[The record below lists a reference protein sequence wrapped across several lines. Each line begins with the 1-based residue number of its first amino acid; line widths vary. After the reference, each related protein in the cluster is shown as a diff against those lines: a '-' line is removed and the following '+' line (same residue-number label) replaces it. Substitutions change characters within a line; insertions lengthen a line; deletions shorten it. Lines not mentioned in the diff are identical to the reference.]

1 MAALAAVSALVA
13 PLLLAGCGGEGDEDQ
28 AAAMGA
34 QSVPS
39 VGRAELESGGTVRWA
54 VDALPATLNTF
65 QPDADRVTDQ
75 VAGAVL
81 PMLFTVDATGRP
93 QLNTD
98 YLSSAEITERE
109 PKQTVVYTLNPD
121 ATWSDGEKIGVAD
134 FVAQWQALR
143 GENEDFRPARNAG
156 YERVENVRKGPEP
169 GQVEVVFAQPYADW
183 RALFSPLYPRSLTT
197 DAKRFNE
204 DSRTELPV
212 SGGPFT
218 LAKVDEKAATITLER
233 NDRWWGD
240 PALLDSL
247 ELVAVEHGERRAA
260 LAAGTLDV
268 AEIAPADAEGLA
280 PAHGGPPAA
289 DDKPASEGTDD
300 GEGMNGLAVHRAYD
314 AAYTQL
320 ALNGTSGPLADERVR
335 WAIARAVDRAEL
347 AEDVHTP
354 AGLPVKPLGSHLR
367 MLGQDGYRDN
377 SDALGESGAESAA
390 ELLDEAGWQQPAG
403 PAAEDGKPG
412 AAVAAPLGAGWPA
425 AEQRAA
431 LLRQAAGAQRAQGLD
446 EPADATEDDAAEAA
460 AEAEELADRA
470 AMPVRTRDGAELR
483 LRFVLPDGPGAE
495 QLRDVAGRIGGMLA
509 TVGIRVDYETVAADA
524 FFADH
529 IQPGDFDLTL
539 YSWPATAYPATD
551 ARPLFAKPRPA
562 PGGELTVEQNYTRVG
577 TDYIDQLLDQAAGE
591 LDEEE
596 QEELLNKADAHI
608 WAAAGS
614 IPLYQRPQLVAA
626 RDTLSGAGAYGLA
639 TPRYQDIG
647 YRSATRST

>member
-1 MAALAAVSALVA
+1 MAALAAAGALLA
-13 PLLLAGCGGEGDEDQ
+13 PLLLTGCGDDQDQ
-28 AAAMGA
+28 AAALGA

-39 VGRAELESGGTVRWA
+39 VGRAELEPGGTVRWA

-81 PMLFTVDATGRP
+81 PMLFTIDATGRP

-121 ATWSDGEKIGVAD
+121 ATWSDGERIGVED

-143 GENEDFRPARNAG
+143 GEDEGFRPARNAG
-156 YERVENVRKGPEP
+156 YDRVEDVRKGREP

-183 RALFSPLYPRSLTT
+183 RALFTPLYPRSLTT
-197 DAKRFNE
+197 DAQRFNE

-233 NDRWWGD
+233 NEEWWGE

-247 ELVAVEHGERRAA
+247 ELVAVERGDRRAA
-260 LAAGTLDV
+260 LAAGDLDV
-268 AEIAPADAEGLA
+268 AELVPADAEGMA
-280 PAHGGPPAA
+280 PANGGPPAA
-289 DDKPASEGTDD
+289 DDKPAADEGLR
-300 GEGMNGLAVHRAYD
+300 GFAVHRAYD

-320 ALNGTSGPLADERVR
+320 ALNGVSGPLADERVR
-335 WAIARAVDRAEL
+335 WAIARAVDRDQL

-377 SDALGESGAESAA
+377 SDALGASGAESAA
-390 ELLDEAGWQQPAG
+390 ELLDEAGWQRPEGPAG
-403 PAAEDGKPG
+403 EDGKPG

-431 LLRQAAGAQRAQGLD
+431 LLRQVAGAQRAEGLD
-446 EPADATEDDAAEAA
+446 EPADATEADAEAAA
-460 AEAEELADRA
+460 AEAEELAERA
-470 AMPVRTRDGAELR
+470 ATPVRTRDGAELR

-524 FFADH
+524 FFVEH

-562 PGGELTVEQNYTRVG
+562 PGGELTVQQNYTRVG

-596 QEELLNKADAHI
+596 HEKLLNKADAHI

-626 RDTLSGAGAYGLA
+626 RTTLSGAGAYGLA

-647 YRSATRST
+647 YRRG